1 MHLPLSLSWALVASL
16 LNRGLPNDT
25 VLYADTAFRPLSEA
39 LLLHHQI
46 TLRKNGDLSVGRAVI
61 QAHPCTIAVR
71 VPMSVQI
78 ALQKEHFLHRLL
90 PISLPMVS
98 VSLSATLHTRL
109 SWTVGGQLQSQTTLY
124 DYHLQSPLSNLSP
137 IDISKQLS
145 AQLGTWLHPFIADLD
160 RRLSDPIW
168 LRIYWEQGWAALQQ
182 SLLVAESPALY
193 LALRPFSSS
202 YPPPT
207 LSKQPNEQ
215 QLEIIPLLA
224 NDSGLHTACILDISA
239 HIGELEQLPPVLPLP
254 FSFPQ
259 STSATPATPATIPL
273 TAQCSYVALS
283 EALTQQYRAQGLS
296 FGGFSIPVERVHIY
310 ADANSGSRVRL
321 CIAVRISLGG
331 ALGEIT
337 IQGHP
342 YWDSN
347 AQTLH
352 APDLDYTIT
361 EGNMIFRAALQ
372 LLRPALS
379 SAMRRQKAFALH
391 RVWQQWQNIA
401 NQYVAQWQQQAAADP
416 SNIAAALLPRISLS
430 QLRADRLHIDAQNIQ
445 VSGSAQVNWG

>member
-1 MHLPLSLSWALVASL
+1 MHLPLSLSWALLASL

-46 TLRKNGDLSVGRAVI
+46 TLRKNGDVSVGRAAI
-61 QAHPCTIAVR
+61 QAHPCMIAVR

-98 VSLSATLHTRL
+98 VSLYATLHTRL
-109 SWTVGGQLQSQTTLY
+109 SWGVGGQLQSQTTLY

-160 RRLSDPIW
+160 RRLSDPAW
-168 LRIYWEQGWAALQQ
+168 LRTYWEQGWAALQET
-182 SLLVAESPALY
+182 LLVAESPALY
-193 LALRPFSSS
+193 LALRPLRSLPLALPKPIEAS
-202 YPPPT
+202 
-207 LSKQPNEQ
+207 
-215 QLEIIPLLA
+215 QLEIMPLLA
-224 NDSGLHTACILDISA
+224 NDSGLHTACLFDLSA
-239 HIGELEQLPPVLPLP
+239 HIGELEQLPSALP
-254 FSFPQ
+254 FPISLSVPPQ
-259 STSATPATPATIPL
+259 PKSSPSAIIPL
-273 TAQCSYVALS
+273 SARCSYITLS
-283 EALTQQYRAQGLS
+283 EALTQQYRTKGLS
-296 FGGFSIPVERVHIY
+296 LGGFSIPVERVHIY
-310 ADANSGSRVRL
+310 ADANSDSRVRL
-321 CIAVRISLGG
+321 CIAVRILLGG
-331 ALGEIT
+331 ASGEIT
-337 IQGHP
+337 VQGCP

-352 APDLDYTIT
+352 TPDLDYTIT
-361 EGNMIFRAALQ
+361 EGNLIFRTALQ

-379 SAMRRQKAFALH
+379 SIIRRQNAFALH
-391 RVWQQWQNIA
+391 RVWQQGQNIA
-401 NQYVAQWQQQAAADP
+401 NQYMAQWQQQAAADT

-430 QLRADRLHIDAQNIQ
+430 QLRADHLHIGTQNIQ
-445 VSGSAQVNWG
+445 VEGSAQVNWG